1 MSAPSALGQSEYVEV
16 LVGPDP
22 GPTGRVVIIAIHGLG
37 DTPESFVNWLRAT
50 PVSARVLAVRGTES
64 YGGGFAWWL
73 PDGGPQSVARAID
86 RAAATIATRV
96 RGKID
101 AGRCG
106 KPIVLGFSQGAMVS
120 FAIAAR
126 GSLDVGLVMPIGGGL
141 PLENREVTRAAGMRP
156 MVRAFHGE
164 ADERM
169 PIVAARMTVEAL
181 TRQGMDATLRSF
193 AGVGHS
199 IPDEVRQ
206 AVFSEIERTAREGG
220 CLAR

>member
-1 MSAPSALGQSEYVEV
+1 M

-22 GPTGRVVIIAIHGLG
+22 GPAGRVVIIAIHGLG

-50 PVSARVLAVRGTES
+50 PVSARVLAMRGTES
-64 YGGGFAWWL
+64 FGNGFAWWL
-73 PDGGPQSVARAID
+73 PGGSEESVARAID
-86 RAAATIATRV
+86 RAATTIATRV
-96 RGKID
+96 RSKLD

-106 KPIVLGFSQGAMVS
+106 KPIVLGFSQGGMVS

-126 GSLDVGLVMPIGGGL
+126 GNLDVGLVMPIGGRL
-141 PLENREVTRAAGMRP
+141 PLENRGVTRAAGMRP
-156 MVRAFHGE
+156 TVRAFHGE

-169 PIVAARMTVEAL
+169 PIIGARTTIDAL
-181 TRQGMDATLRSF
+181 ARQGMDATLRSF

-199 IPDEVRQ
+199 IPDEMRQ